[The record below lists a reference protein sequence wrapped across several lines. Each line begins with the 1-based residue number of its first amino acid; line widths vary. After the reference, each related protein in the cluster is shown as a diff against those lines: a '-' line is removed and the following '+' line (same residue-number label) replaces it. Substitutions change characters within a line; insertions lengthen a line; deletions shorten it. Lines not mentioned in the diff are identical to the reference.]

1 MHFSVKQFE
10 QLSTKE
16 LFEIYKLRSKVF
28 VVEQNCPYQDI
39 DEKDTEA
46 FHVLM
51 LDNHLLLGYSRI
63 LPPGISYKEP
73 SIGRVVVDKEFR
85 GNQSGKSL
93 MKYSLNKALEL
104 YKNQDVVISAQLYLI
119 RFYSELGFIK
129 EGAEYLEDDIPH
141 VKMRYGN
148 S

>member
-28 VVEQNCPYQDI
+28 VVEQNCVYQDI
-39 DEKDTEA
+39 DEKDTTA

-85 GNQSGKSL
+85 GKESGKSL
-93 MKYSLNKALEL
+93 MKYSLNKTLEL
-104 YKNQDVVISAQLYLI
+104 YKDQDIVIS
-119 RFYSELGFIK
+119 
-129 EGAEYLEDDIPH
+129 
-141 VKMRYGN
+141 
-148 S
+148 